1 MSVYIISCQSYKGS
15 LLKEIDEKIQRAHKA
30 SLDFANKLHAV
41 TYLCDEYYISGK
53 IVGLLYDSEL
63 NSGFCRRKGLFKVS
77 TPTFDCKYYNYFPNE
92 ETSKGKELLKSML
105 SLPFVKE
112 YELNLLFNVNTRQK
126 AINYQLTK
134 DRENYVVA
142 IADKAYVAKDINY
155 DDMKDISLEDAMNL
169 LK

>member
-1 MSVYIISCQSYKGS
+1 
-15 LLKEIDEKIQRAHKA
+15 
-30 SLDFANKLHAV
+30 
-41 TYLCDEYYISGK
+41 
-53 IVGLLYDSEL
+53 
-63 NSGFCRRKGLFKVS
+63 
-77 TPTFDCKYYNYFPNE
+77 
-92 ETSKGKELLKSML
+92 ML

-142 IADKAYVAKDINY
+142 IADKAYVAKDINC
-155 DDMKDISLEDAMNL
+155 DDMQDISLEDAMNL